1 MDRNVLGCFLLGVGV
16 GVGIGVVVAP
26 QTGEQ
31 VRRRV
36 KGQADG
42 GMGYL
47 KQRGAALRD
56 SAADL
61 FGKGKKAVERRQD
74 EESRQRMEGEG
85 GRARIALIFVIL
97 RSTILAANTIRT
109 FPISPRG
116 TPPPPTRRAATPE
129 SKRKPWSGHRAQG
142 YVRCGHRA

>member
-1 MDRNVLGCFLLGVGV
+1 MDRNVLGCFLLGIGV

-42 GMGYL
+42 GIGYL

-56 SAADL
+56 
-61 FGKGKKAVERRQD
+61 
-74 EESRQRMEGEG
+74 
-85 GRARIALIFVIL
+85 
-97 RSTILAANTIRT
+97 
-109 FPISPRG
+109 
-116 TPPPPTRRAATPE
+116 
-129 SKRKPWSGHRAQG
+129 
-142 YVRCGHRA
+142 